1 MTPLEAASL
10 CKLAKSACPQQA
22 IDEYTPDI
30 WHPLLKD
37 LRFEDARDG
46 LIEVVKRQAFVAPA
60 EIRAAAKRIRSDRIS
75 AFGPLPNPPAEV
87 EEDPNLYSPWMGE
100 LLRRIGD
107 GELTATPAPPP
118 NREIQARVEELLDGA
133 FREMPIAAARADLV
147 RTAVGLETEQG
158 EASA

>member
-1 MTPLEAASL
+1 VTPLEAASL

-46 LIEVVKRQAFVAPA
+46 LIEVVKRQPFVAPA
-60 EIRAAAKRIRSDRIS
+60 EIRAAAKRIRDDRIS

-107 GELTATPAPPP
+107 GELVAEPTPPP
-118 NREIQARVEELLDGA
+118 DLEQQERIAELVSGA
-133 FREMPIAAARADLV
+133 FQEVPRA
-147 RTAVGLETEQG
+147 
-158 EASA
+158 